1 MAQSVRAGIVSFPAQ
16 ESVIFGQSAHEAVAA
31 EVAQR
36 GLHRIF
42 VMSTRSLTRIED
54 GPLQQIVE
62 ALGPRYVGSFTAIGS
77 HSPDHDIVAA
87 AIAARQAGTEL
98 IVAIG
103 GGSVIDATKAILMC
117 LWEGIDTVDAF
128 RTAHPMF
135 DGTSTGKPGRE
146 RMFAVPT
153 TLSAAEF
160 TSVAGITNPDTGQKM
175 MYRHRNAAPQ
185 VVVLDPGATLN
196 TPLRL
201 LLTTGVRAIDHA
213 TEAFCSA
220 SANPMTEAYALS
232 AARLLSAT
240 LPAIKVDP
248 ENLTH
253 RQLAQF
259 GMWQGLLSSSM
270 GAGCGAS
277 HAIGYALGASYGVP
291 HGETSCVSLASTL
304 RWNGEVNGER
314 QKLLAE
320 AMGYRDQPAWEV
332 IRDLVCRLDAP
343 ITLGDVG
350 ILASEIPRLAERA
363 FTYAPMRNNPRPIRS
378 PDDVAEILAYM
389 MDASRCE
396 GVT

>member
-1 MAQSVRAGIVSFPAQ
+1 MAQRVQAGIVSFPAQ
-16 ESVIFGQSAHEAVAA
+16 ELVIFGQSAHEAVAA

-36 GLHRIF
+36 GLQRIF
-42 VMSTRSLTRIED
+42 VTSTRSLTRIED
-54 GPLQQIVE
+54 GPLQRIIE
-62 ALGPRYVGSFTAIGS
+62 ALGSRYVGQFTAIGS

-87 AIAARQAGTEL
+87 AIDARRAGAEL

-103 GGSVIDATKAILMC
+103 GGSVIDATKAVLMC

-135 DGTSTGKPGRE
+135 EGPSSGKPGRE

-160 TSVAGITNPDTGQKM
+160 TPAAAINNPDTGQKM
-175 MYRHRNAAPQ
+175 IYRHRNAAPQ

-213 TEAFCSA
+213 IEAFCSV
-220 SANPMTEAYALS
+220 SANPMSDAYALS
-232 AARLLSAT
+232 AARLLSAI

-248 ENLTH
+248 ENLMH

-259 GMWQGLLSSSM
+259 GMWQGLLSCSM

-277 HAIGYALGASYGVP
+277 HAIGYALGGSYGVP
-291 HGETSCVSLASTL
+291 HGETSCVSLAPTL
-304 RWNGEVNGER
+304 RWNAEVNGER

-320 AMGYRDQPAWEV
+320 SMGYRDQPAWEV

-350 ILASEIPRLAERA
+350 IVASEIPRLAKRA
-363 FTYAPMRNNPRPIRS
+363 FAYAPMRDNPRPIRS

-389 MDASRCE
+389 MDASPC
-396 GVT
+396 

>member
-1 MAQSVRAGIVSFPAQ
+1 MTQTVQAGTISYPAQ
-16 ESVIFGQSAHEAVAA
+16 ELVVFGQLAHEAVAA

-42 VMSTRSLTRIED
+42 VTSTRSLTRIED
-54 GPLQQIVE
+54 GPLQRIVE
-62 ALGPRYVGSFTAIGS
+62 ALGPRYVGRFTAIGS
-77 HSPDHDIVAA
+77 HSPDHDIVAG
-87 AIAARQAGTEL
+87 AIAARQAGAEL

-103 GGSVIDATKAILMC
+103 GGSVIDATKAMLMC
-117 LWEGIDTVDAF
+117 LWAGIDNVKAF
-128 RTAHPMF
+128 RAAHPTF
-135 DGTSTGKPGRE
+135 DGRSTCKPGCE
-146 RMFAVPT
+146 RMFAVST

-160 TSVAGITNPDTGQKM
+160 TSSAGITNPDTGQKI
-175 MYRHRNAAPQ
+175 MYRHRAAAPQ
-185 VVVLDPGATLN
+185 VVVLDPAATLK

-213 TEAFCSA
+213 AEAFCSA
-220 SANPMTEAYALS
+220 RANPMTEAYALN

-240 LPAIKVDP
+240 LPAMKVDP

-259 GMWQGLLSSSM
+259 GMWQGLLSSLM
-270 GAGCGAS
+270 GGESGAS

-291 HGETSCVSLASTL
+291 HGETSCVSLAPTL
-304 RWNGEVNGER
+304 RWNAEVNGDR

-320 AMGYRDQPAWEV
+320 AMGYRNQPAWEV

-343 ITLGDVG
+343 TTLGDVG
-350 ILASEIPRLAERA
+350 IVASELPRLAELA

-378 PDDVAEILAYM
+378 PDDVAEILAYVN
-389 MDASRCE
+389 DATRC
-396 GVT
+396 

>member
-1 MAQSVRAGIVSFPAQ
+1 MTPTVQAGTVSFSAQ
-16 ESVIFGQSAHEAVAA
+16 ELVIFGQSAHEAVAA
-31 EVAQR
+31 EIAQR

-42 VMSTRSLTRIED
+42 VTSTRSLTRTED
-54 GPLQQIVE
+54 GPLQRIVE
-62 ALGPRYVGSFTAIGS
+62 ALGPRCVGRFTAIGS
-77 HSPDHDIVAA
+77 HSPDHDIIAG

-103 GGSVIDATKAILMC
+103 GGSVIDATKAMLMC
-117 LWEGIDTVDAF
+117 LWEGIDNVEAF
-128 RTAHPMF
+128 RAAHPMF
-135 DGTSTGKPGRE
+135 DGRSTGKPGCE

-160 TSVAGITNPDTGQKM
+160 TSTAGVTNPDTGQKM
-175 MYRHRNAAPQ
+175 MYRHRDAAPQ

-213 TEAFCSA
+213 VEAFCSA

-240 LPAIKVDP
+240 LPAMKAAP

-259 GMWQGLLSSSM
+259 GMWQGLLSSLM
-270 GAGCGAS
+270 GGGSGAS

-291 HGETSCVSLASTL
+291 HGETSCVSLAPTL
-304 RWNGEVNGER
+304 RWNAEVNGER

-320 AMGYRDQPAWEV
+320 AMGYRNQPAWEV

-350 ILASEIPRLAERA
+350 IVASELPRLAELA
-363 FTYAPMRNNPRPIRS
+363 FAYAPMRNNPRPIRS
-378 PDDVAEILAYM
+378 PDDVAEILAYVI
-389 MDASRCE
+389 DASPR
-396 GVT
+396 

>member
-1 MAQSVRAGIVSFPAQ
+1 MAQSVQAGIVRFPAQ
-16 ESVIFGQSAHEAVAA
+16 ELVIFGQSAHDAVAA

-42 VMSTRSLTRIED
+42 VTSTRSLTRIED
-54 GPLQQIVE
+54 GPLQRIVE
-62 ALGPRYVGSFTAIGS
+62 ALGPRYVGRFTAIGS
-77 HSPDHDIVAA
+77 HSPDHDVVTA
-87 AIAARQAGTEL
+87 AIAARQAGAEL

-117 LWEGIDTVDAF
+117 LWENIDTVDAF
-128 RTAHPMF
+128 RRAHPMF
-135 DGTSTGKPGRE
+135 EGILTGKPGRE

-160 TSVAGITNPDTGQKM
+160 TSVAGITNPDSGQKM

-196 TPLRL
+196 TPMRL
-201 LLTTGVRAIDHA
+201 LLTTGIRAIDHA
-213 TEAFCSA
+213 AEAFCSA
-220 SANPMTEAYALS
+220 SANPMSDAYALS
-232 AARLLSAT
+232 AARLLSVT
-240 LPAIKVDP
+240 LPQMKVEP

-270 GAGCGAS
+270 GAGSGAS

-291 HGETSCVSLASTL
+291 HGETSCVSLAPTL
-304 RWNGEVNGER
+304 RWNAEVNGKR
-314 QKLLAE
+314 QELLAE

-350 ILASEIPRLAERA
+350 IVASEIPNLAERA
-363 FTYAPMRNNPRPIRS
+363 FTYAPMRNNPRPVRS
-378 PDDVAEILAYM
+378 PDDVAAILAYM
-389 MDASRCE
+389 MDARRA
-396 GVT
+396 